1 MNTPEKP
8 DYGEPWIQSHE
19 TILDHAEKRIAEI
32 LPPFQAKS
40 RLIARRITQCVNAM
54 AGRPDPAA
62 AMARLAQLERE
73 NADMRDR
80 LAELEWVPVEERR
93 PTSDDSN
100 YFDDVEWSD
109 GRDIWQ
115 GNYKDDDTAT
125 HWRSI
130 TLP

>member
-8 DYGEPWIQSHE
+8 DYGEPWHYIGKTIWTQIGIEACDSHE
-19 TILDHAEKRIAEI
+19 LQLKKRI
-32 LPPFQAKS
+32 
-40 RLIARRITQCVNAM
+40 IACVNAM

-62 AMARLAQLERE
+62 AMARLAQLE
-73 NADMRDR
+73 
-80 LAELEWVPVEERR
+80 WVPITERL
-93 PTSDDSN
+93 PSLDDAN
-100 YFDDVEWSD
+100 KYQDVEWSD

-115 GNYKDDDTAT
+115 GNYRKEDDAT